1 MVTFVGSQNSFED
14 ALKELVEL
22 EYGAI
27 DAYETATEQLDN
39 PRFKAKLNEFKSDHE
54 RHLQELTTLFKN
66 NNVEVP
72 QKGVLGKQLLTTG
85 KVLMATIVGDNAILR
100 AMLSNEKDTNT
111 AYERMNDHDEQW
123 PDAVAIIKKGLA
135 DERKHKAW
143 IEEVLS

>member
-1 MVTFVGSQNSFED
+1 MVTFVGSQNNFED

-27 DAYETATEQLDN
+27 DAYEAATERLDS
-39 PRFKAKLNEFKSDHE
+39 PKFKSKMHEFKSDHE
-54 RHLQELTTLFKN
+54 RHIQELTTLLKKN
-66 NNVEVP
+66 NAEVP
-72 QKGVLGKQLLTTG
+72 EKGVLGKQLLTTG

-111 AYERMNDHDEQW
+111 AYERMNEHDEKW
-123 PDAVAIIKKGLA
+123 PEAVTILKKGLA